1 MLMLQFNA
9 NQLGSMILKLQHDG
23 FSGVAYVEV
32 KVQDPKLQRP
42 RVLSFFKGELTYAG
56 LYLPEPYELSQK
68 LGKQFKLQIMD
79 AALQLANRKVADQSS
94 IRQYLDLYIRLEL
107 FKWQDVESYIRNQV
121 ILILEELLPY
131 SGRIQCNPAVV
142 VDLTY
147 GEDGHGFTW
156 QQLEEDLVQRRQGW
170 AGLLPAIASR
180 NSVPHRI
187 SSAQQTIS
195 DPWVQQHLHQWIDG
209 KRTLGEIAG
218 EIGRDP
224 LELAHSYAH
233 YMQMGWLTFTPYK
246 KQNTPIRPSSTV
258 ITPAPPVAAPSKQ
271 QLRTILSVD
280 DSPVVQTMIKRIIGD
295 RYNLLL
301 ADNAM
306 DALNLLNREDI
317 DLLLLD
323 VTMPDID
330 GLELCRTLRKINKF
344 SDLPVIMLTAK
355 DGMFN
360 KIKGQMA
367 GSTHYLTKPIDHQRL
382 MEVLHKYIPDTVMS

>member
-1 MLMLQFNA
+1 MLQFNA
-9 NQLGSMILKLQHDG
+9 NQLGSVLLKLQRDG
-23 FSGVAYVEV
+23 FSGVAYIEV
-32 KVQDPKLQRP
+32 QVNDPKLQRP
-42 RVLSFFKGELTYAG
+42 RVLSFFEGELTYAG
-56 LYLPEPYELSQK
+56 LYLPEPYELSQQ

-79 AALQLANRKVADQSS
+79 AALQLAHRKVKDQSS
-94 IRQYLDLYIRLEL
+94 IRQYLELYIRLEL
-107 FKWQDVESYIRNQV
+107 FKWQDVESFIHNQI

-131 SGRIQCNPAVV
+131 SGQLQCNPAVV

-147 GEDGHGFTW
+147 GEDGHGFSW
-156 QQLEEDLVQRRQGW
+156 QQLEKDLAQRQQGW
-170 AGLLPAIASR
+170 TSLLPAIASR
-180 NSVPHRI
+180 NSIPHRI
-187 SSAQQTIS
+187 SVPSQTIS

-209 KRTLGEIAG
+209 KRTLGEIAH

-224 LELAHSYAH
+224 LELAHSYGH
-233 YMQMGWLTFTPYK
+233 YLQMGWLTFTPNK
-246 KQNTPIRPSSTV
+246 KQNTPVRPSPAV
-258 ITPAPPVAAPSKQ
+258 ITPAPPVAAPPQK

-280 DSPVVQTMIKRIIGD
+280 DSPVVQTMIKRLIGD
-295 RYNLLL
+295 RYHLLL

-306 DALNLLNREDI
+306 DALNLLNRETI

-344 SDLPVIMLTAK
+344 SNLPVIMLTAK

-367 GSTHYLTKPIDHQRL
+367 GSTHYLTKPINQQKL
-382 MEVLHKYIPDTVMS
+382 MEVLNKYIPNTVMS

>member
-1 MLMLQFNA
+1 MLQFNA
-9 NQLGSMILKLQHDG
+9 NQLGSVLLKLQHDG

-32 KVQDPKLQRP
+32 QVSEPKLRRP

-68 LGKQFKLQIMD
+68 LGKKFKLQIMD
-79 AALQLANRKVADQSS
+79 AALQLASRKVADQSS
-94 IRQYLDLYIRLEL
+94 IRQYLDLFIRLEL
-107 FKWQDVESYIRNQV
+107 FKWQDVESFIRNQIV
-121 ILILEELLPY
+121 LTLEEILPY
-131 SGRIQCNPAVV
+131 AGQLKCNSSVM

-147 GEDGHGFTW
+147 GEDNHGFRW
-156 QQLEEDLVQRRQGW
+156 QQLEDDLAQRRRGW

-180 NSVPHRI
+180 NSIPHRI
-187 SSAQQTIS
+187 SAAQQTIS

-209 KRTLGEIAG
+209 QRTLGEIADG
-218 EIGRDP
+218 IGRDP

-233 YMQMGWLTFTPYK
+233 YVQMGWLTFRPDK
-246 KQNTPIRPSSTV
+246 KQDTPINLSSPITMPSK
-258 ITPAPPVAAPSKQ
+258 PVAAPARQ
-271 QLRTILSVD
+271 QVRTILSVD
-280 DSPVVQTMIKRIIGD
+280 DSPVVQTMIKRIVDD

-306 DALNLLNREDI
+306 DALNLLNRENI

-330 GLELCRTLRKINKF
+330 GLELCRTIRKINKF
-344 SDLPVIMLTAK
+344 RELPVIMLTAK

-367 GSTHYLTKPIDHQRL
+367 GSTHYLTKPIDRQKL
-382 MEVLHKYIPDTVMS
+382 MEVLNRYIPDTVMS